1 MCPVYSL
8 ASEMTAYS
16 RLLAKEA
23 REKWE
28 KCFNDAYIQ
37 PTLKVRRKS
46 YHFTNTLF
54 VFSDIQQLDKS
65 LREATQLLLNDKKEG

>member
-1 MCPVYSL
+1 MDTYS
-8 ASEMTAYS
+8 T
-16 RLLAKEA
+16 LLAKEA

-46 YHFTNTLF
+46 YNFTNTLF

-65 LREATQLLLNDKKEG
+65 LLEATQLLLNDKKEG

>member
-1 MCPVYSL
+1 MYFL
-8 ASEMTAYS
+8 ASGMDTYS
-16 RLLAKEA
+16 TLLAKEA

-46 YHFTNTLF
+46 YNLQIHCLF
-54 VFSDIQQLDKS
+54 FLTSS
-65 LREATQLLLNDKKEG
+65 NWTSH